1 MKRYSSLALSVLL
14 VSLLPS
20 ACRGSDKQ
28 SPPAPAQGKEGQA
41 SPQATSIPASPA
53 NPLAHPLG
61 GVGGSGQE
69 RPSLAPLVERVRPA
83 VVGVTIH
90 RRVPAGSGQGD
101 LDDLFRHFFGEPG
114 GPPAPS
120 RRPQI
125 ETGLGSG
132 FVIDAG
138 RGLVLTNNHVVEGA
152 DEVLVRLVDERELTA
167 KVVGTD
173 PATDVA
179 VIRLKETRGL
189 VAAPL
194 GDSDSLRV
202 GDFVMAIGNP
212 FGLELTVTSGIISAK
227 ARVIGA
233 GPYDDFLQTDA
244 AINPGNSGGPLFDL
258 DGNVV
263 GINTAIVAS
272 GQGIGFAVP
281 ISLVK
286 SLLPQLEKT
295 GKVVR
300 GYLAVTVQDLTPDL
314 AKAMGVSEPSGA
326 LVSSVERGGPAAAA
340 GLRAGDVVVALNGDP
355 VKNAAALSRGVA
367 ALSPGQKVA
376 LKYVRKGTPAET
388 NATLGERPAKPGLG
402 RPGGNGSQEESL
414 GLTLRP
420 VPPEA
425 RQQLSIEGGALVA
438 EVQPESRAGRAGLR
452 RGDVIVE
459 ANGQEIRTPQDFVT
473 AVRSARDQQVLV
485 RILREGGGL
494 FAVIPGGK

>member
-1 MKRYSSLALSVLL
+1 MARCSWLALTVALTL
-14 VSLLPS
+14 FPA
-20 ACRGSDKQ
+20 ACRGSEKQ
-28 SPPAPAQGKEGQA
+28 ASSPPPPPQAPPHAQAPGGAASTPVAPAR
-41 SPQATSIPASPA
+41 PI
-53 NPLAHPLG
+53 G
-61 GVGGSGQE
+61 GVGGSGLE
-69 RPSLAPLVERVRPA
+69 RPSLAPLVERVRPS
-83 VVGVTIH
+83 VVGVTTH
-90 RRVPAGSGQGD
+90 RRVRGGAQGD
-101 LDDLFRHFFGEPG
+101 LDDLFRHFFGEQ
-114 GPPAPS
+114 GPSMP
-120 RRPQI
+120 RRPQV

-132 FVIDAG
+132 FVIDAN

-173 PATDVA
+173 PATDIA
-179 VIRLKETRGL
+179 VVRLKETRGL

-194 GDSDSLRV
+194 GDSDTLRV

-286 SLLPQLEKT
+286 SLLPQLEQN

-314 AKAMGVSEPSGA
+314 AKAMGLGEPGGA
-326 LVSSVERGGPAAAA
+326 LVASVEPGGPAAAA
-340 GLRAGDVVVALNGDP
+340 GLKAGDVVVALNGEA
-355 VKNAAALSRGVA
+355 VKDAASLSRRVA
-367 ALSPGQKVA
+367 AMPPGNKITLKVQ
-376 LKYVRKGTPAET
+376 RKKTTLEAT
-388 NATLGERPAKPGLG
+388 ATLGERPAKAGQG
-402 RPGGNGSQEESL
+402 RGNQGGGSQEESL
-414 GLTLRP
+414 GLSLRP
-420 VPPEA
+420 VPQEL
-425 RQQLSIEGGALVA
+425 RQQLEIGGGALVT

-459 ANGQEIRTPQDFVT
+459 ANSQEVRSPQDFVT
-473 AVRSARDQQVLV
+473 AVRAARDEAVVV

-494 FAVIPGGK
+494 FAVIPGP